1 MRRTNSWKDFAEI
14 KTIPLTS
21 RSEVIMSFKDRTFC
35 ASKNCKNKCGRKM
48 TSNEKQELAKLG
60 IEGVKLSLLVTYE
73 YFCEEPSYEEK

>member
-1 MRRTNSWKDFAEI
+1 
-14 KTIPLTS
+14 
-21 RSEVIMSFKDRTFC
+21 
-35 ASKNCKNKCGRKM
+35 M